1 MVTNKIKELEAARAK
16 ISKLEEA
23 IAAERAKELA
33 TLPGKYGF
41 DSVAAFLKAVKAA
54 TGGSGRGRKAAK
66 GKAKGGRRKRAVITA
81 ETKSK
86 VKALTEAGKTG
97 AEIAAA
103 VGISVPSVQNIKKEL
118 GLTKARK

>member
-1 MVTNKIKELEAARAK
+1 M
-16 ISKLEEA
+16 
-23 IAAERAKELA
+23 
-33 TLPGKYGF
+33 
-41 DSVAAFLKAVKAA
+41 
-54 TGGSGRGRKAAK
+54 
-66 GKAKGGRRKRAVITA
+66 ITA
-81 ETKSK
+81 ETKAK

>member
-41 DSVAAFLKAVKAA
+41 DSAAAFLKAVKAA
-54 TGGSGRGRKAAK
+54 TGGRKAAK
-66 GKAKGGRRKRAVITA
+66 GKGKAPGGRRKRAVITA

-86 VKALTEAGKTG
+86 VKSLTEAGKTG
-97 AEIAAA
+97 AEIAAS